1 MTKVHQMALPKS
13 MAPNLGSM
21 QRRDHQIHTG
31 IMMSNRKSD
40 SMLHVYHDMT
50 MVLLGLSSA
59 QRAAQTTDK
68 ANLTTIPCCNSLG
81 PHMFLANTGFSRSWL
96 RLVNA

>member
-1 MTKVHQMALPKS
+1 MAS
-13 MAPNLGSM
+13 ILGPS
-21 QRRDHQIHTG
+21 QRRDHQIYTG
-31 IMMSNRKSD
+31 IMMSDRKSD
-40 SMLHVYHDMT
+40 SMLLVYRDIVI
-50 MVLLGLSSA
+50 VLLGLPSA

-96 RLVNA
+96 RLVHA

>member
-1 MTKVHQMALPKS
+1 
-13 MAPNLGSM
+13 
-21 QRRDHQIHTG
+21 
-31 IMMSNRKSD
+31 MMSETKFN
-40 SMLHVYHDMT
+40 SMLRAYHDMIT
-50 MVLLGLSSA
+50 VLLGLSSA

>member
-1 MTKVHQMALPKS
+1 MAS
-13 MAPNLGSM
+13 ILGPSE
-21 QRRDHQIHTG
+21 RRDHQILTG
-31 IMMSNRKSD
+31 TMMSEGMSD
-40 SMLHVYHDMT
+40 SMLLVYHDMV
-50 MVLLGLSSA
+50 MVLLGPSSA

-96 RLVNA
+96 RLVHA